1 MMAGK
6 TPRNTN
12 EFIMTISFQGSHPL
26 SSADSHTLSTAG
38 THPTRYHLFTIGN
51 ALVDVLGTV
60 PDTMLAEHGLRVN
73 DSRLMEDDKMLA
85 LYNQMQAITDLT
97 LMSGGSA
104 ANTAAIVSVLGGKA
118 AYCGRVGRD
127 DLGDLYER
135 ELREAGVELALQLD
149 DAIPTGRVLSLISGT
164 GDRAMTF
171 TLGACEHLHQQDL
184 PAELIAASHFILI
197 EGYSWGSPRPY
208 EASMA
213 AAAVAKQAGRQVAFT
228 LSALFMIAPNRQSFL
243 DFIADSVDV
252 VIGNQEEF
260 ATLLP
265 DAGSNLDSLIAAARD
280 LAPLVIITLAE
291 SGAVALHKGANH
303 HCPAVAV
310 PKVVDATGAGDA
322 FAGAL
327 LYRLA
332 AGDSL
337 DTALSLA
344 VSTASRVIQQVGA
357 RLPVAASDRFPL
369 AAQAG

>member
-1 MMAGK
+1 
-6 TPRNTN
+6 
-12 EFIMTISFQGSHPL
+12 MTTSSVGSHPV
-26 SSADSHTLSTAG
+26 TPTG

-51 ALVDVLGTV
+51 AMVDVLGAV

-73 DSRLMEDDKMLA
+73 DSRGFEDTQMLS
-85 LYNQMQAITDLT
+85 LYNQMQAATDLT
-97 LMSGGSA
+97 IMSGGSA
-104 ANTAAIVSVLGGKA
+104 ANSASIVSVLGGKA

-135 ELREAGVELALQLD
+135 ELREAGVALSLAQD
-149 DAIPTGRVLSLISGT
+149 DAIPTGRVLSLITGT

-171 TLGACEHLHQQDL
+171 TLGANAFLHQKDL
-184 PAELIAASHFILI
+184 PTEWIEAAHFTLI
-197 EGYSWGSPRPY
+197 EGYSWGSPYPY

-228 LSALFMIAPNRQSFL
+228 LSALFMIEPNRQSFL
-243 DFIADSVDV
+243 DFIAESVDV

-357 RLPVAASDRFPL
+357 RLPVAASDCFPL